1 MTFAYNENMLY
12 SSDGRKIRYTRI
24 ANIAMMNQSW
34 MKHGFE
40 EVNMLKIRFALGQEG
55 SVEGDA
61 PDWRTGR
68 GACVRFLVL
77 PSELSLFVRSLLR
90 TPFTILYPSNQL
102 KVGCSQGGKERGGC
116 CWPSM
121 SIYIAWS
128 WIKLKWK
135 VPRGPPTTM
144 GCKNCVKVR
153 ACFVQ
158 RIWAFAWLS

>member
-61 PDWRTGR
+61 TCTWLKNGERCLR
-68 GACVRFLVL
+68 QV
-77 PSELSLFVRSLLR
+77 PSFAQRAESFCSQSFENSFHYSLSLQPTESGMLAGRQRKGGLLLAFHEYLHR
-90 TPFTILYPSNQL
+90 LVMNQDEMESAQRPSHND
-102 KVGCSQGGKERGGC
+102 GS
-116 CWPSM
+116 
-121 SIYIAWS
+121 
-128 WIKLKWK
+128 
-135 VPRGPPTTM
+135 
-144 GCKNCVKVR
+144 
-153 ACFVQ
+153 
-158 RIWAFAWLS
+158 